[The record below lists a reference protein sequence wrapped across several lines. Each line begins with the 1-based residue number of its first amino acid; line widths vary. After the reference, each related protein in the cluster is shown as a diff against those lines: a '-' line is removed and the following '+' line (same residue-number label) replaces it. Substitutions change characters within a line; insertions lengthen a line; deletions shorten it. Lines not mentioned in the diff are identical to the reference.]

1 MIVPEGDNAETTW
14 YLVRRRR
21 ERMQH
26 VEGRPTVAEVSL
38 GALRENCRQAKA
50 LVGSGVAVLA
60 VVKADAYGHGA
71 ASAARAFLDAGA
83 AGLGVSMVSEG
94 VELRR
99 AGIRAPIVVLG
110 GAFPGEYARAVSHD
124 LAVAV
129 WTLDD
134 AWALGAAAGDAQTI
148 AAVHLKVDTGM
159 TRLGCA
165 PGDVHA
171 LGEALASETRVRVD
185 GVFTHFASADAVDSA
200 PVLAQRARFAGAV
213 EALAAAGLRPP
224 HVHMAN
230 SAAVLSEPAAHC
242 TMVRPGLMLYGYAP
256 APHLASR
263 ARLRPAMRLRT
274 RVAQTRDVPAG
285 TPVGYGGTWS
295 APRASTIA
303 TLPIGYADGYPR
315 TASNRGAMLLRS
327 RRVPVVGRVCMDHVM
342 LDVTGVPGVAAGD
355 VVTVFGPSPEGEPTA
370 DDVAGWCETIA
381 YEVLTSVG
389 KRVPRTYV
397 EEFDV

>member
-1 MIVPEGDNAETTW
+1 MTETAW
-14 YLVRRRR
+14 YGSRVVR

-38 GALRENCRQAKA
+38 GALRENCRQARA
-50 LVGSGVAVLA
+50 LVGSQVAVLA
-60 VVKADAYGHGA
+60 VVKADGYGHGA
-71 ASAARAFLDAGA
+71 ARAARAFVEGGA

-94 VELRR
+94 LELRR
-99 AGIRAPIVVLG
+99 AGIAAPIVVLG
-110 GAFPGEYARAVSHD
+110 GAFAGEHAQVVAND

-129 WTLDD
+129 WTLDG
-134 AWALGAAAGDAQTI
+134 ARALGAAARAAGTA
-148 AAVHLKVDTGM
+148 AAVHLKIETGM

-165 PGDVHA
+165 PDDVRA
-171 LGEALASETRVRVD
+171 LGEALAAEPHVRVD

-200 PVLAQRARFAGAV
+200 PVRAQRARFAGAV

-230 SAAVLSEPAAHC
+230 SAAVLTEPAAYC

-256 APHLASR
+256 SPHVASR

-274 RVAQTRDVPAG
+274 RIAQTRVVPAG
-285 TPVGYGGTWS
+285 TPVGYGGTWV
-295 APRASTIA
+295 AARRSTIA
-303 TLPIGYADGYPR
+303 TLPIGYADGYHR
-315 TASNRGAMLLRS
+315 TASNRGEMLLRG

-342 LDVTGVPGVAAGD
+342 LDVTGAGGVAPGD
-355 VVTVFGPSPEGEPTA
+355 AVTVFGPPHDGAPTA
-370 DDVAGWCETIA
+370 DDVAGWSETIA

-389 KRVPRTYV
+389 KRVPRVYV
-397 EEFDV
+397 EEFDG